1 MEFNSIEETIIKK
14 SISDSGWIVNS
25 VKDNME
31 YVCSNSY
38 FPELVIIKKLS
49 KQTFGLYFFH
59 KIKSEE
65 FLKVSKNT
73 PKEDDYYIFTT

>member
-14 SISDSGWIVNS
+14 AISDSGWIVNS

-38 FPELVIIKKLS
+38 FPELVIIKNCQNKHLDF
-49 KQTFGLYFFH
+49 TF
-59 KIKSEE
+59 
-65 FLKVSKNT
+65 
-73 PKEDDYYIFTT
+73 FTK

>member
-14 SISDSGWIVNS
+14 AISDSGWIVIS

-38 FPELVIIKKLS
+38 FPQPGCI
-49 KQTFGLYFFH
+49 
-59 KIKSEE
+59 
-65 FLKVSKNT
+65 LKATLRASHAQ
-73 PKEDDYYIFTT
+73 P

>member
-14 SISDSGWIVNS
+14 AISDSGWIVNS
-25 VKDNME
+25 VKGNME

-49 KQTFGLYFFH
+49 KQTFGL
-59 KIKSEE
+59 
-65 FLKVSKNT
+65 
-73 PKEDDYYIFTT
+73 

>member
-14 SISDSGWIVNS
+14 AISDSGWIVNS

-65 FLKVSKNT
+65 FCFVCFKLFRFSRTRDKQ
-73 PKEDDYYIFTT
+73 